1 MSHVSSL
8 LLQLIFLIP
17 LSTSTPTARPA
28 PAHVT
33 TSHAKQCITLIVPS
47 HRTSCVPLCAT
58 RWVQPRPP
66 GARAALARR
75 AGRRCNA
82 ALRSGGG
89 GKRQRPSASLE
100 RISFLFRSPELSS
113 ARCHLDASF
122 RGTAPGAAY
131 LVRVGLR
138 LRVRAR
144 ARVRVSGVPGSRPS
158 RRRHQCPLS
167 SRRAPLD
174 RDRVRVG
181 GLGLG

>member
-1 MSHVSSL
+1 MDD
-8 LLQLIFLIP
+8 
-17 LSTSTPTARPA
+17 PTRPA
-28 PAHVT
+28 LAHRHSNPGFP
-33 TSHAKQCITLIVPS
+33 TSQHHMQSSASRSSCHLIV
-47 HRTSCVPLCAT
+47 HRACYCVRHGGCNPD
-58 RWVQPRPP
+58 PP

-89 GKRQRPSASLE
+89 GKRQRPRASLE